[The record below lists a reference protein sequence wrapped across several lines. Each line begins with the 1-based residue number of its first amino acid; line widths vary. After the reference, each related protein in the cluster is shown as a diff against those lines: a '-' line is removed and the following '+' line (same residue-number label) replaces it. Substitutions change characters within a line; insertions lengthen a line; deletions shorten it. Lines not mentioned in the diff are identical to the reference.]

1 MHKPLTKL
9 ILTLLA
15 YPTATLL
22 TSIIIGTLTGEIIKG
37 ILKGLEI
44 LAYSLT
50 GIIPLIGPLI
60 YLYVVLPQL
69 KPTPWIIPTALGLI
83 TAISYTT
90 ITTRL
95 IIDLLKQ
102 FRYKSLN

>member
-60 YLYVVLPQL
+60 YLYIVLPQL

-83 TAISYTT
+83 TAISYTI

-95 IIDLLKQ
+95 TIDLIKQLKH
-102 FRYKSLN
+102 RSHS